1 MYNIIIL
8 LKKKNYKKYHK
19 ELDNVKVIMY
29 NIIIL
34 LKKKTY
40 RKYHKWS

>member
-19 ELDNVKVIMY
+19 ALDNIKVIMY
-29 NIIIL
+29 NNNYSFEKENL
-34 LKKKTY
+34 
-40 RKYHKWS
+40 